1 MKDFLKFTLATVTGI
16 IVSSVVLFF
25 ISILVVFSMVSSS
38 ESETQVRKNSVMM
51 LDLNGTLA
59 ERSQEN
65 PLDILM
71 KDDYKTYGL
80 DDVLSSIR
88 KAKENENI
96 KGIYIQANSLSAGYA
111 SLEEIRH
118 ALKDFKESGKF
129 IVAYGDS
136 YTQSLYYLSSIADK
150 VMLNPQGMLEWRGL
164 AATPMFFK
172 DLLEKIGVE
181 MQVFKVGTY
190 KSAVEPFIATE
201 MSPANREQ
209 VNVYLSSV
217 WGQITGDIAESRNLS
232 VEALN
237 KEADRMLMFY
247 PAEESVKNGLVDTL
261 IYKND
266 VRDYLKTLVGID
278 KDDDMPVLGIQDMV
292 NVKKNVPKDKS
303 GNVIAVYYAYGE
315 IDGGSSASTE
325 EGINSEKV
333 IRDLRKLKDDE
344 NVKAV
349 VLRVNSPGGSAYGS
363 EQIWYAVEQ
372 LKKEKPVIVSMGDYA
387 ASGGYYIAC
396 NADTIVAEPT
406 TLTGSIGIFG
416 MMPNAKGLTEKLG
429 LNFDIVKTNPYADFG
444 NLTRFS
450 DASLQALQDAGVE
463 VEVFNPVH
471 RYVNRIYFNY
481 RDHRKIAVID
491 GVHAYTGGINIADEY
506 ANLFVR
512 FGHWKDTG
520 VRIDGAG
527 AWGFASQFIQMWKMI
542 GRSLPNEDDYYRP
555 RVEIEGTG
563 WCQPFTDGPLNNPD
577 NPIEDTYLQLIASAQ
592 KMLYITTPYY
602 AVEESMQ
609 KSLCIAA
616 DAGVDVRLMIPAI
629 PDHKFTYMVAET
641 YWGELLRHGV
651 KIYKYTP
658 GFLHAK
664 SVMVDREV
672 ALVGSTNMDY
682 RTFQLHYE
690 CGVLLYHSP
699 VVEELLEDLDQTAA
713 VSTLYTLEEWEK
725 RSWPR
730 RMFASILK
738 LGAIWL

>member
-372 LKKEKPVIVSMGDYA
+372 LKKEKTVIVSMGDYA

-429 LNFDIVKTNPYADFG
+429 LNFDVVKTNPYADFG
-444 NLTRFS
+444 NRTRPMNDGEKGLMQMYVNNGYELFLTRCS
-450 DASLQALQDAGVE
+450 DGRGISMEELD
-463 VEVFNPVH
+463 
-471 RYVNRIYFNY
+471 
-481 RDHRKIAVID
+481 KIAQGRVW
-491 GVHAYTGGINIADEY
+491 TGSTAKELGLVDELGGLDKALEIA
-506 ANLFVR
+506 VT
-512 FGHWKDTG
+512 K
-520 VRIDGAG
+520 
-527 AWGFASQFIQMWKMI
+527 
-542 GRSLPNEDDYYRP
+542 
-555 RVEIEGTG
+555 
-563 WCQPFTDGPLNNPD
+563 
-577 NPIEDTYLQLIASAQ
+577 
-592 KMLYITTPYY
+592 
-602 AVEESMQ
+602 
-609 KSLCIAA
+609 
-616 DAGVDVRLMIPAI
+616 AGVDA
-629 PDHKFTYMVAET
+629 
-641 YWGELLRHGV
+641 
-651 KIYKYTP
+651 YTVMNYP
-658 GFLHAK
+658 KKEGFLESLMNTNPGNYIK
-664 SVMVDREV
+664 GRMLNGKMSDMYRQFSIIENFDKIDRIQARV
-672 ALVGSTNMDY
+672 P
-682 RTFQLHYE
+682 F
-690 CGVLLYHSP
+690 
-699 VVEELLEDLDQTAA
+699 ELNIQ
-713 VSTLYTLEEWEK
+713 
-725 RSWPR
+725 
-730 RMFASILK
+730 
-738 LGAIWL
+738 